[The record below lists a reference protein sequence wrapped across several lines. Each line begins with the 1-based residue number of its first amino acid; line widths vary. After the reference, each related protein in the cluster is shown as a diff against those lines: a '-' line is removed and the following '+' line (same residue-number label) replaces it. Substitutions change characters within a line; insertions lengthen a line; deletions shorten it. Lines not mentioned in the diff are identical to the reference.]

1 MKLRRV
7 QAGYESGNPPCET
20 LRTHPATVKPEESL
34 FLRTLFSPLSRLLIL
49 SEAPDRGSMGDRL
62 SQTWRHLLMVRLS
75 DSNLSSAK
83 ESSSVYLLRTGLIN
97 RIHQLATG
105 VGPALLSG
113 PILPGISVLPFMR
126 PVVVRPRMRV
136 SSVATAYSEG
146 ELSTNAAG
154 LEIVTPYGTLVG
166 LYC

>member
-1 MKLRRV
+1 
-7 QAGYESGNPPCET
+7 
-20 LRTHPATVKPEESL
+20 
-34 FLRTLFSPLSRLLIL
+34 
-49 SEAPDRGSMGDRL
+49 
-62 SQTWRHLLMVRLS
+62 MVRLS

-105 VGPALLSG
+105 VGPALLLG
-113 PILPGISVLPFMR
+113 PILPGISVLPLMR
-126 PVVVRPRMRV
+126 PVVFRPRMRV

-146 ELSTNAAG
+146 ELSTNTAG